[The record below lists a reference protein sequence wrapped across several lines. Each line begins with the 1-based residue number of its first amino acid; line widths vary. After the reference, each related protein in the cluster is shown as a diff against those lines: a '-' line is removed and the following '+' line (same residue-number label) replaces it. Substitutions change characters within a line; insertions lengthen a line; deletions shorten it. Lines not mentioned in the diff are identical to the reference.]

1 MLRDNTTR
9 AKNAII
15 MLWISFAFLF
25 IFLIS
30 DIFELYIIREFLV
43 GEIDDELFARA
54 ELSDVFSGI
63 VGILWLVIFII
74 MSILFLMWFRR
85 AYYNLHQLKNNLS
98 YTDGWAVGSW
108 FLPFANWVLPYRI
121 MKEIYDSTRNLFI
134 QRGDIQPKLPTNF
147 VTIWWTFSIISSVVN
162 YFVFRASMLDDPT
175 IEMSYTTSIINV
187 IGTLLLIIS
196 LFLCIKVV
204 KDYAKVE
211 PLLSNLQKDET
222 NTNNL

>member
-1 MLRDNTTR
+1 
-9 AKNAII
+9 
-15 MLWISFAFLF
+15 
-25 IFLIS
+25 
-30 DIFELYIIREFLV
+30 
-43 GEIDDELFARA
+43 
-54 ELSDVFSGI
+54 
-63 VGILWLVIFII
+63 

-108 FLPFANWVLPYRI
+108 FIPFANWVLPYRI

-147 VTIWWTFSIISSVVN
+147 VTIWWTISIISSVVN

-211 PLLSNLQKDET
+211 PLLSNLQKVET